1 MKKLS
6 LLAVAL
12 LVPVTQLSAQATHKI
27 IDPLLQQPLQNPAL
41 VADQLRHFMLAKV
54 QPLPTI
60 HTAQDLQTQADVLRR
75 HELSV
80 IYHGWPDEWVN
91 ASPKFE
97 RVGVIE
103 RHGYRIVKF
112 RYEIV
117 PGFSSTALLYEPE
130 HISAKMPAI
139 LNVNGHGPGGKAVEH
154 KQKRCINQARHGI
167 LSLSL
172 EWIGFGE
179 LAGAENGHNQIGLLD
194 LAGTNG
200 VGLFYLAMRR
210 GLDFLYE
217 DSRVDRQRIGM
228 TGLSGGGWQTM
239 LLSSLDPRIGPS
251 VPVAGFSSLTTA
263 IEHPEYAGDAE
274 QNAPDMRTKADYAQL
289 MAVRAPRP
297 TLLIYNSMDDCC
309 FRAGIVKQGVFF
321 DAIPFFAAANRPGN
335 LLWYQNDD
343 PGTHNYQIDSR
354 LHAYRFFK
362 DQFRLQSSA
371 DEDPDTDQEV
381 LPAADLVVGLPKDN
395 LTIVGLARKLAAQ
408 IQRPVAP
415 LLSPP
420 DLQRQHDLLGDI
432 VRFSQVTVTHV
443 WPISATRDKGV
454 ESRGYRFE
462 FSNGLTASGVVLQ
475 SAVSATKHNNPSIL
489 ISDTGRTSM
498 SIEAGDLLSR
508 GHQVVVFDPILF
520 GDSIPGTTERPNLS
534 GTVQMLNTIGERA
547 LGLEAAQIAAVAHW
561 LQSGKIDGTSTT
573 GSVSTATLPSEKIH
587 LITRGPRSEA
597 AALVATALQPQ
608 YFASLG
614 VENGM
619 KSFADVF
626 TKDLG
631 YSQVPELL
639 CLDLYRSFDLDRI
652 RALAPSVTI
661 DLNAHEPESIFWK

>member
-1 MKKLS
+1 
-6 LLAVAL
+6 
-12 LVPVTQLSAQATHKI
+12 
-27 IDPLLQQPLQNPAL
+27 
-41 VADQLRHFMLAKV
+41 
-54 QPLPTI
+54 
-60 HTAQDLQTQADVLRR
+60 
-75 HELSV
+75 
-80 IYHGWPDEWVN
+80 
-91 ASPKFE
+91 
-97 RVGVIE
+97 
-103 RHGYRIVKF
+103 
-112 RYEIV
+112 
-117 PGFSSTALLYEPE
+117 
-130 HISAKMPAI
+130 
-139 LNVNGHGPGGKAVEH
+139 
-154 KQKRCINQARHGI
+154 
-167 LSLSL
+167 
-172 EWIGFGE
+172 
-179 LAGAENGHNQIGLLD
+179 
-194 LAGTNG
+194 
-200 VGLFYLAMRR
+200 MRR

-217 DSRVDRQRIGM
+217 DPRVDRQRIGM

-274 QNAPDMRTKADYAQL
+274 QNATDMRTKGDYAQL

-309 FRAGIVKQGVFF
+309 FRAGIVKQGVFS
-321 DAIPFFAAANRPGN
+321 DAAPFFAAANQPGN

-362 DQFRLQSSA
+362 DQFHLQSSA

-381 LPAADLVVGLPKDN
+381 LPAEDLVVGLPKNN
-395 LTIVGLARKLAAQ
+395 LTIVSLARQLAAQ
-408 IQRPVAP
+408 IQRAP
-415 LLSPP
+415 TSPLSAA
-420 DLQRQHDLLGDI
+420 DLQKQHDLLGDL
-432 VRFSQVTVTHV
+432 VRFSPVAVTHA

-475 SAVSATKHNNPSIL
+475 SAVSTEKHHELSIL
-489 ISDTGRTSM
+489 VSDTGRASM

-508 GHQVVVFDPILF
+508 GRQVVVFDPILF
-520 GDSIPGTTERPNLS
+520 GDSIPGTPEHPNLS

-547 LGLEAAQIAAVAHW
+547 LGLEAAQIAAVAQW
-561 LQSGKIDGTSTT
+561 LQLGKIDGTSTT
-573 GSVSTATLPSEKIH
+573 GSASTATLSLEKIH
-587 LITRGPRSEA
+587 LITRGPRSQV
-597 AALVATALQPQ
+597 AALVATALQSQ

-614 VENGM
+614 VENGI

-639 CLDLYRSFDLDRI
+639 CLDLYRSFDLDGI

-661 DLNAHEPESIFWK
+661 DLNSHEPESIFWK